1 MNDHLVTNEIFSVAT
16 LMYARL
22 RRVTG
27 RVIDVIYFTENMD
40 YAKHIIEIASETGDL
55 ELLRLVDKY
64 KSVTPFKEF
73 ELENILVE
81 ESLSLVEPTEDDV
94 YRAQVSHHYIG
105 ALR

>member
-40 YAKHIIEIASETGDL
+40 YAKHIIEIASETGD
-55 ELLRLVDKY
+55 
-64 KSVTPFKEF
+64 
-73 ELENILVE
+73 
-81 ESLSLVEPTEDDV
+81 
-94 YRAQVSHHYIG
+94 
-105 ALR
+105 